1 MRKSGKGVQT
11 TINVSYNKEL
21 REEACVHMARW
32 IYEAAIPFN
41 VVNYDSFKVAIQ
53 SIRRYGIGMKLLS
66 YHEERV
72 PLLKKEVAHTDDI
85 MKSHKEEWARTRCSI
100 MSNGWQDKSH
110 RSLVNFLVNC
120 SKASKF
126 IEFIGAFSYMKTRKR
141 MFQLFHSMVEKIG
154 VEKNCTS
161 YN

>member
-21 REEACVHMARW
+21 IEEACVDIVRW

-85 MKSHKEEWARTRCSI
+85 MKSHKKEWARTRCSI

-110 RSLVNFLVNC
+110 RSLVNFWWIALRQASLLSLLVRFHIWRPEKGCFN
-120 SKASKF
+120 SF
-126 IEFIGAFSYMKTRKR
+126 IAWWRK
-141 MFQLFHSMVEKIG
+141 LE
-154 VEKNCTS
+154 
-161 YN
+161 

>member
-21 REEACVHMARW
+21 REEACVHIARW

-53 SIRRYGIGMKLLS
+53 SIRQYGIGMKLLS

-110 RSLVNFLVNC
+110 RSLVNFWWIALRQASLLSLLVRFHIWRLEKGCFNY
-120 SKASKF
+120 F
-126 IEFIGAFSYMKTRKR
+126 IAWWRK
-141 MFQLFHSMVEKIG
+141 LE
-154 VEKNCTS
+154 
-161 YN
+161 

>member
-21 REEACVHMARW
+21 REEACVHIARW
-32 IYEAAIPFN
+32 IYETAIPFN

-85 MKSHKEEWARTRCSI
+85 IKSHKEEWARTRCSI

-110 RSLVNFLVNC
+110 RSLVNFW
-120 SKASKF
+120 
-126 IEFIGAFSYMKTRKR
+126 
-141 MFQLFHSMVEKIG
+141 
-154 VEKNCTS
+154 
-161 YN
+161 